1 MFKFD
6 FFYFRKCNID
16 DLSLGFFFMLKI
28 SKSVIL
34 NSDFIKK
41 KLINLVYLIKWL
53 IIVYMCI
60 F

>member
-16 DLSLGFFFMLKI
+16 DLSWGFFFMLKI

-41 KLINLVYLIKWL
+41 KVD
-53 IIVYMCI
+53 
-60 F
+60 

>member
-16 DLSLGFFFMLKI
+16 DFSWGFFFMLKI

-34 NSDFIKK
+34 NSDFIK
-41 KLINLVYLIKWL
+41 VS
-53 IIVYMCI
+53 
-60 F
+60 